1 MKTAMRIVFLLMFLS
16 FVSQFLFAQGT
27 DLGTIRGTVTDSSGA
42 VVPGAKVTITDLGTG
57 SARETTSNAEGGYQV
72 FGLSSGN
79 YRVSVANA
87 GMTTVQVNGIVLN
100 GSAVVIAN
108 AVMKVASAS
117 ETVDVT
123 TEAPTI
129 NTADQ
134 TISDTIT
141 SREVLNLPRD
151 SRDIYSFLY
160 LNPNIT
166 QSVGDGTFKFLGFQ
180 SYGANFTLDGQRSTS
195 TLDGTASASE
205 PSLEAVGELN
215 ILSNDFSAEY
225 AGISSIRVTTKRGT
239 NQYHGSVVYDNK
251 N

>member
-1 MKTAMRIVFLLMFLS
+1 MKTAMRIVFVLMFVSL
-16 FVSQFLFAQGT
+16 SQFLLAQGT

-72 FGLSSGN
+72 FGLSSGT

-87 GMTTVQVNGIVLN
+87 GMTTVQVNGIVVN

-166 QSVGDGTFKFLGFQ
+166 QASDDGLFKFLGFQ
-180 SYGANFTLDGQRSTS
+180 SYGANFTIDRWKEHTS
-195 TLDGTASASE
+195 DL
-205 PSLEAVGELN
+205 
-215 ILSNDFSAEY
+215 
-225 AGISSIRVTTKRGT
+225 K
-239 NQYHGSVVYDNK
+239 Q
-251 N
+251 